1 MITFILSIIA
11 LVLGYVL
18 YGKFAER
25 VFGPDP
31 ARKTPAYTKQDGVD
45 FMPMPTWKIFMIQ
58 FLNIAGL
65 GPIFGAILGAQFGT
79 AAYIWIVVGCIFIG
93 AFHDY
98 FSGMISLREGGANL
112 PEIIGKYLGSTTKTV
127 MRVFT
132 VILLVLVGVV
142 FVSQPAG
149 ILDKITPDWMNNTFW
164 IVVIFAYYL
173 IATLL
178 PIDKVIGKVYPLFAF
193 ALIFMAVGVLFMIFW
208 NGIELPEITDGIA
221 NSHPHKDTTPIFP
234 IMCITIACGA
244 ISGFHATQSPLMAR
258 CLKNENLG
266 RPVFYG
272 AMILEG
278 IIAMIWAAA
287 AIWYYKEKGYGESQA
302 SIVYFITETWMGKVG
317 SILAMLGVVFAP
329 IPSGDTALRS
339 ARLIIADF
347 FKMDQSKISQR
358 LMISVPVFI
367 ATALI
372 IVYSL
377 SDAAGFNVIWRYF
390 GWSNQALSVFT
401 LWSITVYMVINRKPW
416 IMAFLPALYMT
427 VVCSTY
433 LFIAPECLHLAPTL
447 SYILGGVCGAVAIA
461 MFFVWKNKQDSKTML
476 QK

>member
-1 MITFILSIIA
+1 MITFIISILA
-11 LVLGYVL
+11 LVAGYML

-25 VFGPDP
+25 VFGPDTN
-31 ARKTPAYTKQDGVD
+31 RKTPAYTKQDGVD
-45 FMPMPTWKIFMIQ
+45 YMPMPTWKIFMIQ

-93 AFHDY
+93 AFHDF

-112 PEIIGKYLGSTTKTV
+112 PEIIGKYLGNITKTV

-164 IVVIFAYYL
+164 IIVIFAYYL
-173 IATLL
+173 VATLL
-178 PIDKVIGKVYPLFAF
+178 PIDKVIGKVYPLFAS

-221 NSHPHKDTTPIFP
+221 NSHPNKETTPIFP

-329 IPSGDTALRS
+329 ITSGDTALRS
-339 ARLIIADF
+339 ARLILADF
-347 FKMDQSKISQR
+347 LKMDQSKITQR

-377 SDAAGFNVIWRYF
+377 SDAEGFNIIWRYF

-401 LWSITVYMVINRKPW
+401 LWSVTVYMVINNKPW
-416 IMAFLPALYMT
+416 IMALLPALYMT
-427 VVCSTY
+427 VVCTTY
-433 LFIAPECLHLAPTL
+433 LFIAPECLHLNATL
-447 SYILGGVCGAVAIA
+447 SYILGGVCGAAAIVL
-461 MFFVWKNKQDSKTML
+461 FFFWKNTRKSQPLK
-476 QK
+476 

>member
-1 MITFILSIIA
+1 MITFILAIA
-11 LVLGYVL
+11 ALIGGYML

-31 ARKTPAYTKQDGVD
+31 TRETPAYSKSDGVD
-45 FMPMPTWKIFMIQ
+45 YMPMPTWKIFMIQ

-98 FSGMISLREGGANL
+98 FSGMISLREGGSNL

-132 VILLVLVGVV
+132 VVLLVLVGVV

-149 ILDKITPDWMNNTFW
+149 ILDKITPDWMDNTFW
-164 IVVIFAYYL
+164 IIVIFAYYL
-173 IATLL
+173 VATLL

-193 ALIFMAVGVLFMIFW
+193 ALIFMAVGVLVMIFW

-221 NSHPHKDTTPIFP
+221 NSHPAKETTPIFP

-302 SIVYFITETWMGKVG
+302 SIVYFVTETWMGKVG

-329 IPSGDTALRS
+329 ITSGDTALRS
-339 ARLIIADF
+339 ARLILADF
-347 FKMDQSKISQR
+347 FKMDQSKITQR
-358 LMISVPVFI
+358 LMISIPVFV

-377 SDAAGFNVIWRYF
+377 KDAAGFGVVWRYF

-401 LWSITVYMVINRKPW
+401 LWSITVYMVLNKKPW

-433 LFIAPECLHLAPTL
+433 LFIAPECLHMDATL
-447 SYILGGVCGAVAIA
+447 SYILGGVCGAAAIA
-461 MFFVWKNKQDSKTML
+461 MFFTWKNKLDNALK
-476 QK
+476 